1 MGQRN
6 GDYMQAF
13 DNFRALMT
21 DFSRVT
27 GLSIEDLQDDALLF
41 SAPDGSEL
49 SFFYSEELECVTV
62 MVTAGLLPE
71 PDRPAIAEILMRDN
85 PGLWVACGA
94 TIGLNERGEACLL
107 SGAPLEHL
115 SGELLASMTQGLVDL
130 AVKLDKSLKS
140 GSLKSEAGRRAEPG
154 SRIFARCG
162 SKMRW
167 CSAWPLRG
175 EALRRALGRTF
186 PGARGSRRR

>member
-1 MGQRN
+1 MGQHSGDYMQAFDN
-6 GDYMQAF
+6 YSGDYMQAF

-27 GLSIEDLQDDALLF
+27 GLSVDDLQDDALLF

-49 SFFYSEELECVTV
+49 SFFYSQESECVTV

-71 PDRPAIAEILMRDN
+71 PDRPAIAEMLMRDN

-107 SGAPLEHL
+107 SGAPIEHL

-130 AVKLDKSLKS
+130 AAKLDKSLKS

-154 SRIFARCG
+154 QPDLCA
-162 SKMRW
+162 MR
-167 CSAWPLRG
+167 L
-175 EALRRALGRTF
+175 
-186 PGARGSRRR
+186 

>member
-49 SFFYSEELECVTV
+49 SFFYSEESECVTV

-154 SRIFARCG
+154 QPDLCA
-162 SKMRW
+162 MR
-167 CSAWPLRG
+167 L
-175 EALRRALGRTF
+175 
-186 PGARGSRRR
+186 

>member
-49 SFFYSEELECVTV
+49 SFFYSEESECVTV

-94 TIGLNERGEACLL
+94 AIGLNERGEACLL

-154 SRIFARCG
+154 QPDLCA
-162 SKMRW
+162 MR
-167 CSAWPLRG
+167 L
-175 EALRRALGRTF
+175 
-186 PGARGSRRR
+186 

>member
-1 MGQRN
+1 MSSIHNLMGQRN

-49 SFFYSEELECVTV
+49 SFFYSEESECVTV

-154 SRIFARCG
+154 QPDLCA
-162 SKMRW
+162 MR
-167 CSAWPLRG
+167 L
-175 EALRRALGRTF
+175 
-186 PGARGSRRR
+186 

>member
-1 MGQRN
+1 MGQHS

-27 GLSIEDLQDDALLF
+27 GLSVDDLQDDALLF

-49 SFFYSEELECVTV
+49 SFFYSQELECVTV

-71 PDRPAIAEILMRDN
+71 PDRPAIAEMLMRDN

-107 SGAPLEHL
+107 SGAPIEHL

-130 AVKLDKSLKS
+130 AAKLDKSLKS

-154 SRIFARCG
+154 QPDLCA
-162 SKMRW
+162 MR
-167 CSAWPLRG
+167 L
-175 EALRRALGRTF
+175 
-186 PGARGSRRR
+186 

>member
-49 SFFYSEELECVTV
+49 SFFYSEESECVTV

-71 PDRPAIAEILMRDN
+71 PDRPAIAEMLMRDN

-107 SGAPLEHL
+107 SGAPIEHL

-154 SRIFARCG
+154 QPDLCA
-162 SKMRW
+162 MR
-167 CSAWPLRG
+167 L
-175 EALRRALGRTF
+175 
-186 PGARGSRRR
+186 

>member
-1 MGQRN
+1 M
-6 GDYMQAF
+6 
-13 DNFRALMT
+13 
-21 DFSRVT
+21 
-27 GLSIEDLQDDALLF
+27 LF

-49 SFFYSEELECVTV
+49 SFFYSQESECVTV

-71 PDRPAIAEILMRDN
+71 PDRPAIAEMLMRDN

-107 SGAPLEHL
+107 SGAPIEHL

-130 AVKLDKSLKS
+130 AAKLDKSLKS

-154 SRIFARCG
+154 QPDLCA
-162 SKMRW
+162 MR
-167 CSAWPLRG
+167 L
-175 EALRRALGRTF
+175 
-186 PGARGSRRR
+186 

>member
-27 GLSIEDLQDDALLF
+27 GLSVEDLQDDALLF

-154 SRIFARCG
+154 QPDLCA
-162 SKMRW
+162 MR
-167 CSAWPLRG
+167 L
-175 EALRRALGRTF
+175 
-186 PGARGSRRR
+186 

>member
-1 MGQRN
+1 
-6 GDYMQAF
+6 
-13 DNFRALMT
+13 
-21 DFSRVT
+21 
-27 GLSIEDLQDDALLF
+27 LQDDALLF

-49 SFFYSEELECVTV
+49 SFFYSEESECVTV

-115 SGELLASMTQGLVDL
+115 SGALLASMTQGLVDL
-130 AVKLDKSLKS
+130 AAKLDKSLKS
-140 GSLKSEAGRRAEPG
+140 GLLKSGRQSEPG
-154 SRIFARCG
+154 KQDLCA
-162 SKMRW
+162 MR
-167 CSAWPLRG
+167 L
-175 EALRRALGRTF
+175 
-186 PGARGSRRR
+186 